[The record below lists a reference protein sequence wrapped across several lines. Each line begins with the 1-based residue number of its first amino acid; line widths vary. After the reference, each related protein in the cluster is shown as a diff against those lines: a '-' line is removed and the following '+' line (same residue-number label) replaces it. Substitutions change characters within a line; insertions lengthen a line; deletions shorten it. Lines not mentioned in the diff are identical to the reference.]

1 MLRKTLDNLPYALP
15 YLIVTAVSVVLFYP
29 TWIRLASEW
38 LEFEQVLAHGLATAV
53 IYVALLLIH
62 PPLPTNTQ
70 APSASRFQVT
80 GILILLVTTLVWAL
94 LELVR
99 IDTLTYLMLPAGL
112 LATSWTLLGFHRAL
126 RLLPYVILLA
136 LSLPIWADVIPALVA
151 IASAVVSNWVR
162 LFGMTALIEGN
173 SITLPYG
180 RLVIADGCS
189 GIRYFAISILLAA
202 MMSILNDYRWRG
214 WLCFLAA
221 AMVLGLI
228 ANWVRIF
235 ILVVIGYQ
243 SEMQSELLTDHELM
257 GWVIY
262 GVFILPALYFAPV
275 KRRTEINA
283 PDAKQLSRK
292 GLFAVL
298 VALIAGP
305 VALNV
310 VQLSGDETSPWAP
323 PNAAM
328 IPGQPSELPLQ
339 LRLPDNLDHKVWATP
354 DGAWL
359 SVAQSE
365 RSAATDHKLVPY
377 LRPPI
382 DSEEW
387 LVQETQGQVKIYQ
400 NRVGRQQ
407 VAVLQWYQV
416 GDYAAQSYRDAKLWQ
431 IPATLSGA
439 SRFALVSVMA
449 ECEPRQCN
457 RAIEN
462 VGAAQNTISLSPLP
476 PENKASSQ

>member
-1 MLRKTLDNLPYALP
+1 MLRKTFDNLPYALP
-15 YLIVTAVSVVLFYP
+15 YLIVTAVSVALFYP
-29 TWIRLASEW
+29 TWIRLTSEW

-62 PPLPTNTQ
+62 PPLPTNT
-70 APSASRFQVT
+70 PDSSASRFQVI
-80 GILILLVTTLVWAL
+80 GILILLVTMLIWAL

-112 LATSWTLLGFHRAL
+112 LATSWALLGLHRAL

-136 LSLPIWADVIPALVA
+136 LSLPIWADFIPALVA

-214 WLCFLAA
+214 WLCFLAT
-221 AMVLGLI
+221 AMILGLI

-257 GWVIY
+257 GWIIY

-292 GLFAVL
+292 GVFAVL

-305 VALNV
+305 VALSA
-310 VQLSGDETSPWAP
+310 VQVSGSDTEAWAP
-323 PNAAM
+323 KHAELMSREPW
-328 IPGQPSELPLQ
+328 QLPLQ
-339 LRLPDNLDHKVWATP
+339 LRLPDTLDHKVWATP

-359 SVAQSE
+359 SLAQSE
-365 RSAATDHKLVPY
+365 RSAATDYKLVPY
-377 LRPPI
+377 LRPPV
-382 DSEEW
+382 DSAEW
-387 LVQETQGQVKIYQ
+387 LLQETQGQVKIYQ
-400 NRVGRQQ
+400 NRVDRQR

-416 GDYAAQSYRDAKLWQ
+416 GNHASESYRDAKLWQ

-457 RAIEN
+457 RAFEN
-462 VGAAQNTISLSPLP
+462 IKLARETLNIAQFQSGEGAHTQ
-476 PENKASSQ
+476 

>member
-15 YLIVTAVSVVLFYP
+15 YLIITAVSVVLFYP

-62 PPLPTNTQ
+62 PPLPTNT
-70 APSASRFQVT
+70 PDSSESRFQVI

-112 LATSWTLLGFHRAL
+112 LATSWALLGFYRAL

-136 LSLPIWADVIPALVA
+136 LSLPIWADFIPALVA

-214 WLCFLAA
+214 WLCLLAA
-221 AMVLGLI
+221 AMMLGLV

-257 GWVIY
+257 GWIIY

-275 KRRTEINA
+275 KRRTTIGT
-283 PDAKQLSRK
+283 PDAKRFSRK
-292 GLFAVL
+292 GVFAVL
-298 VALIAGP
+298 AALLVGP
-305 VALNV
+305 VALSA
-310 VQLSGDETSPWAP
+310 VQLSGSNTEAWAP
-323 PNAAM
+323 QHAEL
-328 IPGQPSELPLQ
+328 ISREPSQLPLQ
-339 LRLPDNLDHKVWATP
+339 LRLPDTLDHKVWVTTG
-354 DGAWL
+354 GAWL

-365 RSAATDHKLVPY
+365 RSAATDYKLVPY
-377 LRPPI
+377 LRPPV

-387 LVQETQGQVKIYQ
+387 LLQETHGQVKIYQ
-400 NRVGRQQ
+400 NRLARQR

-416 GDYAAQSYRDAKLWQ
+416 GDYATETYRDAKLWQ

-449 ECEPRQCN
+449 ECEPRQCS
-457 RAIEN
+457 RAIEH
-462 VGAAQNTISLSPLP
+462 VGAVQNAMKLSPLLADG
-476 PENKASSQ
+476 KAKTQ